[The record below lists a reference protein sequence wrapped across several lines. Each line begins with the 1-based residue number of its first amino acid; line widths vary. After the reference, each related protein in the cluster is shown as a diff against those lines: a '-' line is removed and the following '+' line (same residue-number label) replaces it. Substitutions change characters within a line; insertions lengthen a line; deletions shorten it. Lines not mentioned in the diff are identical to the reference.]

1 MPKQRSCLWETC
13 QGDPFLGSWCLTL
26 RAFTFF
32 TRTSARF
39 TMSGTST
46 SNVAK
51 LPCFGEPKVRFGE
64 TYYIPCPSRRVPICL
79 TGVVMRAGFE
89 PAPPAESLLMFRPF
103 CCRRSLVRLTTSSYI
118 RAVREK
124 RSETYC
130 RTQYREPRC
139 QFQARCYTQA
149 EPL

>member
-13 QGDPFLGSWCLTL
+13 QGDPFLDSRRLAL
-26 RAFTFF
+26 RVFTFF

-39 TMSGTST
+39 TMSGNST

-103 CCRRSLVRLTTSSYI
+103 CCRRSLVRLTTPSYI
-118 RAVREK
+118 HVVRGK
-124 RSETYC
+124 RSEIYC
-130 RTQYREPRC
+130 HIQCREPRC
-139 QFQARCYTQA
+139 RSRARYCTRA
-149 EPL
+149 KLL